1 MRTRIGLLLGCL
13 TLLFIVPAV
22 PGGWPWSHT
31 AHYQV
36 EGAPG
41 PSPSGTGEGE
51 SSCLLRIH
59 AGSCQPLS
67 QAVHSDSI
75 STVPCIPV

>member
-1 MRTRIGLLLGCL
+1 MGAADGPGLMPL
-13 TLLFIVPAV
+13 TIELRMPPVRFLWG
-22 PGGWPWSHT
+22 PGK
-31 AHYQV
+31 
-36 EGAPG
+36 
-41 PSPSGTGEGE
+41 GE

-75 STVPCIPV
+75 STVPCMPV